1 MKNKIKDIIIFIVG
15 IVGVFISL
23 AAVSGILSGELITG
37 IIVLIIGILFIVPS
51 IKVFDIYKRKKEIE
65 FINSEKEAILAEKE
79 RQENEKN
86 NILKAL
92 NAEIEI
98 KNKDIIELKTLL
110 DSYDKDI
117 ALKIIDTR
125 DYSDISSTQ
134 IKNELSILELQIK
147 ELIKRGKAVNFS
159 VSKNTKRINFL
170 TTQILKVFNSDV
182 DAAFNKLSHSN
193 VDVIRGKMTKSF
205 ESTNKIFADDDV
217 SITKDYL
224 DLKFNELNLLH
235 QYNIKIEAERDQQ
248 KAIKEQMLEEEK
260 VRREIEREKR
270 KIEKEETQFKNEQNK
285 LLQYLNRASSDVER
299 DIYLNKIKELEEKLA
314 LLEKDKENVLE
325 RETNTRAGYVYVISN
340 IGSFGEDIYKIGM
353 TRRLEPMDRVK
364 ELGNASVPFEFDV
377 HAMIFSE
384 DAPALEHTLHQH
396 FRKNEVN
403 KVNQR
408 KEFFKVNLKDIE
420 EVVKE
425 NHNAAVEFTELAKAE
440 QYRES
445 LRLSTEI
452 NN

>member
-23 AAVSGILSGELITG
+23 TAVSGILSGELITG

-125 DYSDISSTQ
+125 DYSNISSTQ

-353 TRRLEPMDRVK
+353 TRRLEPMDRIK

-384 DAPALEHTLHQH
+384 DAPALEHALHQH

>member
-37 IIVLIIGILFIVPS
+37 IIVLVIGILFIVPS
-51 IKVFDIYKRKKEIE
+51 IRVFDIYKRKKEIE

-134 IKNELSILELQIK
+134 IKNELSILALQIK

-159 VSKNTKRINFL
+159 VPKNTKRINFL

-182 DAAFNKLSHSN
+182 DTAFNKLSHSN

-364 ELGNASVPFEFDV
+364 ELGSASVPFEFDV

-384 DAPALEHTLHQH
+384 DAPALEHALHQH

-408 KEFFKVNLKDIE
+408 KEFFKVNLKNIE